1 MMSPVSNYGKKFD
14 RFIDIVKELR
24 SENGCPWDK
33 EQSPDSLKRYL
44 LEETQETIEAI
55 NNNNQQHIKDE
66 LGDILY
72 VIVLLAQIHNEVN
85 AFDIGDVIDS
95 ITDKMI
101 RRHPHVFNDEKIET
115 VAELRKKWLEIKNME
130 KSHDSNTKKN

>member
-1 MMSPVSNYGKKFD
+1 VTNYGKKFD
-14 RFIDIVKELR
+14 RFVDIVKELR

-33 EQSPDSLKRYL
+33 EQSPTSLKRYL
-44 LEETQETIEAI
+44 LEETQEAIEAI
-55 NNNNQQHIKDE
+55 TANNHQHIKDE

-72 VIVLLAQIHNEVN
+72 IIVLLAHIHNEEN
-85 AFDIGDVIDS
+85 LFNMGDVIEA

-115 VAELRKKWLEIKNME
+115 VAELRKKWLEIKDIE
-130 KSHDSNTKKN
+130 KSSSILPKKN